1 MRHDKTHGKL
11 LNKSA
16 LVLQLQLLVHQQ
28 ALMTMIF
35 LLKSSYQRLY
45 WYPNSF
51 QCTKSSW
58 VDRIASTLHN
68 IKRPRPIRRIIL
80 LPRSFEM
87 LLRRIHASYYLFI
100 ITIAFVYPFSATNL
114 SAQTFNA
121 ALYTSAEDRIFIES
135 APIEQLSGI
144 IKKSYSALR
153 GDQAMS
159 EMMVLGNMLQSKTGF
174 NPFDP
179 DQMSKAGIQPKK
191 AFAISFKNI
200 SNPVMQQPKSPNVP
214 AKSEPNP
221 WTMFI
226 PARDASLLY
235 TNLKTAF
242 SKPEP
247 AKLGQPQPPAPVIR
261 EIQQGK
267 LFTVEKS
274 NIYVARG
281 KEFVA
286 ISNEQSRALASLAKQ
301 KQNLSQQKE
310 FTIYRTHIARFYE
323 KNVPAFT
330 FYVNNK
336 GLQEDYFSTFL
347 GIAGKLPTEN
357 PLLAESNAQ
366 LVVSAGAVFIT
377 PEGLVMHS
385 DALYNQGYLSNMSK
399 LYPQLLN
406 NPRIPTQAD
415 FCADSTA
422 AYASFNFNIA
432 AFKKLMEAI
441 SPDAMQKLYLENQ
454 LLKSQKNTDL
464 IGDIFDNAT
473 GSITLISP
481 RLPGFQ
487 EIGALEKWDLSIH
500 IGFKPEK
507 RELVSR
513 TFSNFLSLLGP
524 SSPNSKF
531 EKISHAGK
539 EFWSITTKTIV
550 QKPLTP
556 STPSGI
562 DKGNANPAPSH
573 QFTTEEKI
581 SVTYLFFAD
590 SEAVISFNKD
600 ILTTI
605 IEKKMDVSATQFPER
620 MMGIKSEHLRNT
632 NIVFYVRGDALINI
646 IKDSPLMVFIAP
658 AMPMLSKIHSL
669 SFISRHEE
677 DIIFTEF
684 RLKFNG
690 PTIDL

>member
-1 MRHDKTHGKL
+1 MHT
-11 LNKSA
+11 
-16 LVLQLQLLVHQQ
+16 
-28 ALMTMIF
+28 
-35 LLKSSYQRLY
+35 
-45 WYPNSF
+45 
-51 QCTKSSW
+51 
-58 VDRIASTLHN
+58 
-68 IKRPRPIRRIIL
+68 
-80 LPRSFEM
+80 
-87 LLRRIHASYYLFI
+87 SYYLFI
-100 ITIAFVYPFSATNL
+100 ITIISLYLSGAKSL
-114 SAQTFNA
+114 SAQSFNA
-121 ALYTSAEDRIFIES
+121 ALYTSSEDRIYIES
-135 APIEQLSGI
+135 APIEQLSSI
-144 IKKSYSALR
+144 ITKTYSALR

-159 EMMVLGNMLQSKTGF
+159 EMMVLGNMFQSKTGF

-179 DQMSKAGIQPKK
+179 DQMSKAGIQTKK

-200 SNPVMQQPKSPNVP
+200 SNPVMKQPKSP

-235 TNLKTAF
+235 KTLKTAF

-281 KEFVA
+281 KEFVT
-286 ISNEQSRALASLAKQ
+286 ISSDQSRALASLAKQ

-310 FTIYRTHIARFYE
+310 FTVYRKHIARFYE
-323 KNVPAFT
+323 KSVPAFT

-336 GLQEDYFSTFL
+336 DIQDDYFSKFF

-366 LVVSAGAVFIT
+366 LVVSAGAVFISH
-377 PEGLVMHS
+377 EGLIMHS
-385 DALYNQGYLSNMSK
+385 DALYNQGYLTDMSK

-422 AYASFNFNIA
+422 VFASVNFNIA

-441 SPDAMQKLYLENQ
+441 NPAAMQKLYLENQ

-464 IGDIFDNAT
+464 MGDIFDNAT

-481 RLPGFQ
+481 RLPGYQ

-507 RELVSR
+507 REVISH
-513 TFSNFLSLLGP
+513 TFSNFFALIGP
-524 SSPNSKF
+524 SLPNSKF
-531 EKISHAGK
+531 EKLRHAGK
-539 EFWSITTKTIV
+539 EFWSITTKKTI
-550 QKPLTP
+550 QKPLPP
-556 STPSGI
+556 STPSGTGQ
-562 DKGNANPAPSH
+562 GNANPASSP
-573 QFTTEEKI
+573 QFITEEKTSI
-581 SVTYLFFAD
+581 TYLYFAD
-590 SEAVISFNKD
+590 SEAVISFNRT
-600 ILTTI
+600 ILESI

-620 MMGIKSEHLRNT
+620 MMGMKPEHLHNT
-632 NIVFYVRGDALINI
+632 NIHFYVRGDALINI
-646 IKDSPLMVFIAP
+646 LKDSPIMVFIAP
-658 AMPMLSKIHSL
+658 AMPMLSKIHSM

-690 PTIDL
+690 STIDL